1 MRPDLQLNGM
11 SSDATRYSNL
21 PTAIAPEANGEA
33 VSVMASAVVPDGAL
47 QTPLAA
53 TASASAEPVPD
64 LTLMPE
70 LPAARTPGR
79 LALSMRALVPMLAG
93 GLAVAIATTIAVL
106 STPDDSATIIPVTTL
121 ALAVWCTVLQYLHS
135 GGVQSP
141 LALGTPVISAVAGAT
156 SLAGAS
162 PGRKLLPPLS
172 GLPPTGGVIM
182 AGRRA

>member
-21 PTAIAPEANGEA
+21 PTAIAPAANGEA

-53 TASASAEPVPD
+53 TASGSAQPVPD
-64 LTLMPE
+64 VTVMPE
-70 LPAARTPGR
+70 IPGARNSGR

-93 GLAVAIATTIAVL
+93 GLAVAVATTIAVL

-135 GGVQSP
+135 GGVQAP

-156 SLAGAS
+156 RLAGRWLAR
-162 PGRKLLPPLS
+162 GRCGHPP
-172 GLPPTGGVIM
+172 
-182 AGRRA
+182 RAPALG